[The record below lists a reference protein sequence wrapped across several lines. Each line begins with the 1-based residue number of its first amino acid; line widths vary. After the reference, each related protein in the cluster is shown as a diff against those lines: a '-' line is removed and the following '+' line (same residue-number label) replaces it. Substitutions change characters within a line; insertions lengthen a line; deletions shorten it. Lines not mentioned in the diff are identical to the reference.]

1 MQDLQDSKN
10 NANSEGTAKSDA
22 PTYLDG
28 ETEKTEKIEC
38 VNGEC
43 ATNNVDVNECLDKE
57 SANNEYVNVRSDSG
71 CAITEHASDECVDE
85 RANSEENSLNF
96 STEGRTE
103 TKVGKQLPERVSM
116 RRSVLICTIVAIA
129 FFFLGI
135 FAANNGWQLLND
147 SPREYAEGE
156 QAPASEV
163 AMRLYK
169 VAQKL
174 DSNGLYK
181 IDLDSAT
188 QGAIEALLNST
199 GDAHTEYY
207 TPDAYKTYMQYT
219 SGSYSGI
226 GVVIGLC
233 GNYTVVTNV
242 YDDTPAAKAGVKVG
256 DVVVSVDGNKQ
267 DWTPSSF
274 TDALK
279 RDDGQNVSVEW
290 LRPTEDSLTEL
301 GEAMLADKQ
310 ANEQSQSSESSATH
324 AKAVVL
330 SGETIQTE
338 MEYGPITIPN
348 IDYELKDSVG
358 YIYLS
363 SFNLESGDAVREA
376 VKQLEAQGA
385 KSLVLDLRNN
395 GGGYVSQASKIV
407 SAFEG
412 EGVMMQIK
420 TTSSTEEQYASG
432 EKITDLPL
440 VVLVNENSA
449 SASEIVAS
457 ALKDDKRA
465 TVVGTV
471 TYGKGT
477 VQDLVPLSF
486 GGAIKYTVAEYL
498 SANGDT
504 INEVGVTPDIEVG
517 QFEESSGSGSNISGT
532 TEDAQLKRALQVAKD
547 LE

>member
-1 MQDLQDSKN
+1 MQDLN
-10 NANSEGTAKSDA
+10 NIANSEGTAQSDA

-28 ETEKTEKIEC
+28 ETEKTEKTE
-38 VNGEC
+38 
-43 ATNNVDVNECLDKE
+43 NVDLP
-57 SANNEYVNVRSDSG
+57 NNEEDVSMSS
-71 CAITEHASDECVDE
+71 AEPTTTQHAS
-85 RANSEENSLNF
+85 
-96 STEGRTE
+96 
-103 TKVGKQLPERVSM
+103 KQLPERVSM
-116 RRSVLICTIVAIA
+116 RRSVLVCTIVAIV

-174 DSNGLYK
+174 DTNGLYE

-188 QGAIEALLNST
+188 QGTIEALLKST

-207 TPDAYKTYMQYT
+207 TPDAYKTYLQYT

-242 YDDTPAAKAGVKVG
+242 YEDTPAAKAGVKVG

-274 TDALK
+274 TEALK
-279 RDDGQNVSVEW
+279 RDDGQSVSVEW
-290 LRPTEDSLTEL
+290 LRPTEESLTEL
-301 GEAMLADKQ
+301 GEAMVADKE
-310 ANEQSQSSESSATH
+310 AKEQSGLSESVTTN
-324 AKAVVL
+324 AKQVVL
-330 SGETIQTE
+330 NGESIQTE
-338 MEYGPITIPN
+338 MKYGPITIPN
-348 IDYELKDSVG
+348 LDYELKDSVG

-363 SFNLESGDAVREA
+363 SFNLESGDAVRAA
-376 VKQLEAQGA
+376 VKELESQGA

-412 EGVMMQIK
+412 EGLMMQIK
-420 TTSSTEEQYASG
+420 TTGSTESQYATG

-465 TVVGTV
+465 TIVGTV

-517 QFEESSGSGSNISGT
+517 QFDESSGNSASLSGDT
-532 TEDAQLKRALQVAKD
+532 QDAQLERALQAAKD